1 MIRKATF
8 IIILCIVSLCCPA
21 QQKHALIVAIANYP
35 TESGW
40 SKINSDND
48 KALLVPEFK
57 RLGFKVTTLQNEQ
70 ATKRAI
76 IQSLSHLAKQVHPDD
91 YVCIHFSCHGQQMED
106 NNQDEEDR
114 LDEALI
120 PYDAYL
126 SYKKDIYEGTNHL
139 RDDELEEHLT
149 IIRRKLGEKG
159 SLLVTLD
166 ACHSGTADRDEEY
179 VEDDDAPIR
188 GTSAIFSSNP
198 FFLSPENKNVE
209 RQITL
214 PQQKGMSSY
223 CIISAC
229 QPFQRNFETKVEG
242 IYYGTLSY
250 ALYQT
255 LKEANRWNESS
266 YPAIWQYAR
275 KLSIRQIPM
284 VESTITF

>member
-21 QQKHALIVAIANYP
+21 QQKHALIIAIANYP
-35 TESGW
+35 TESSW

-48 KALLVPEFK
+48 RTLLVPEFK

-70 ATKRAI
+70 ATKQGI
-76 IQSLSHLAKQVHPDD
+76 IQSLSHLAKQVHSDD

-106 NNQDEEDR
+106 NNQDEEDG

-120 PYDAYL
+120 PYDAFLAYQ
-126 SYKKDIYEGTNHL
+126 KGIYEGNNHL
-139 RDDELEEHLT
+139 RDDELELHLAT
-149 IIRRKLGEKG
+149 IRKKLGEKG
-159 SLLVTLD
+159 TLLVTLD

-198 FFLSPENKNVE
+198 FFLSPENKKVE

-255 LKEANRWNESS
+255 LKETNRWNESS
-266 YPAIWQYAR
+266 YPAIWHYAR

>member
-70 ATKRAI
+70 ATKLRI
-76 IQSLSHLAKQVHPDD
+76 IQALSNLAKQIHPND

-106 NNQDEEDR
+106 NNQDEEDG

-139 RDDELEEHLT
+139 RDDELEEQLT

-159 SLLVTLD
+159 TLLLTLD

-229 QPFQRNFETKVEG
+229 QPFQRNFETKVKG
-242 IYYGTLSY
+242 VYYGTLSY

-255 LKEANRWNESS
+255 LKETSRWNESS

>member
-1 MIRKATF
+1 MMKRLLF
-8 IIILCIVSLCCPA
+8 IGIISIVSLCCQA

-48 KALLVPEFK
+48 KTLLVPEFQ
-57 RLGFKVTTLQNEQ
+57 RLGFKVTTLTNEQ
-70 ATKRAI
+70 ATKQGI
-76 IQSLSHLAKQVHPDD
+76 IRSLYQLTKQVRPHDK
-91 YVCIHFSCHGQQMED
+91 VCIHFSCHGQQMED
-106 NNQDEEDR
+106 NNQDEEDG

-139 RDDELEEHLT
+139 RDDEMEEQLT
-149 IIRRKLGEKG
+149 IIRKKLGENG
-159 SLLVTLD
+159 TLLVTLD

-198 FFLSPENKNVE
+198 FFLSPESKKVE
-209 RQITL
+209 RQNIL

-229 QPFQRNFETKVEG
+229 QPFQRNFETKVKG

-255 LKEANRWNESS
+255 LKEANHWNESY

>member
-1 MIRKATF
+1 MKKILF
-8 IIILCIVSLCCPA
+8 IGIISLVSLCCQA
-21 QQKHALIVAIANYP
+21 QQKHALIVAISDYP

-40 SKINSDND
+40 SQINSDKD
-48 KALLVPEFK
+48 LTLLVPEFK

-70 ATKRAI
+70 ATKLGI
-76 IQSLSHLAKQVHPDD
+76 IQSLSHSAKQVHPND

-106 NNQDEEDR
+106 NNHDEEDG

-126 SYKKDIYEGTNHL
+126 SYKKDIYEGNNHL
-139 RDDELEEHLT
+139 RDDELEEQLT
-149 IIRRKLGEKG
+149 IIRKKLGEKG

-166 ACHSGTADRDEEY
+166 ACHSGTADRDEDY

-188 GTSAIFSSNP
+188 GTSAVFSSNP
-198 FFLSPENKNVE
+198 FFLSPENKKVE
-209 RQITL
+209 RQNTL

-242 IYYGTLSY
+242 VYYGTLSY
-250 ALYQT
+250 ALYQA
-255 LKEANRWNESS
+255 LKEATIWNESNYS
-266 YPAIWQYAR
+266 TIEQNAR

>member
-1 MIRKATF
+1 MMKRLLF
-8 IIILCIVSLCCPA
+8 IGIISIVSLCCQA
-21 QQKHALIVAIANYP
+21 RQKHALIVAIANYP

-48 KALLVPEFK
+48 KTLLVPEFQ
-57 RLGFKVTTLQNEQ
+57 RLGFKVTTLTNEQ
-70 ATKRAI
+70 ATKQGI
-76 IQSLSHLAKQVHPDD
+76 IRSLYQLTKQVRPHDN
-91 YVCIHFSCHGQQMED
+91 VCIHFSCHGQQMED
-106 NNQDEEDR
+106 NNQDEEDG

-126 SYKKDIYEGTNHL
+126 SYKKDIYEGKNHL
-139 RDDELEEHLT
+139 RDDELEQHLAA
-149 IIRRKLGEKG
+149 IRKKLGEKG
-159 SLLVTLD
+159 TLLVTLD

-198 FFLSPENKNVE
+198 FFLSLGSKKVK
-209 RQITL
+209 RQNIL
-214 PQQKGMSSY
+214 SQQEGMSSY

-242 IYYGTLSY
+242 VYYGTLSY

-255 LKEANRWNESS
+255 LKEANCWNESS
-266 YPAIWQYAR
+266 YQAIWQYAR

>member
-48 KALLVPEFK
+48 RTLLVPEFK
-57 RLGFKVTTLQNEQ
+57 RLGFKVTTVQNEQ
-70 ATKRAI
+70 ATKQGI
-76 IQSLSHLAKQVHPDD
+76 IQSLSHLAKQIHPND

-106 NNQDEEDR
+106 DNKDEQDG

-126 SYKKDIYEGTNHL
+126 FYKKDIYEGTNHL

-149 IIRRKLGEKG
+149 IIRKKLGEKG

-166 ACHSGTADRDEEY
+166 ACHSGTADREEEY
-179 VEDDDAPIR
+179 VEDDDASIR
-188 GTSAIFSSNP
+188 GTSAVFSSNP
-198 FFLSPENKNVE
+198 FFLSPESKKVE
-209 RQITL
+209 RKNIL

-242 IYYGTLSY
+242 IYCGTLSY

-255 LKEANRWNESS
+255 LKEANRWDESY

>member
-21 QQKHALIVAIANYP
+21 QQKHALIIAIANYP

-48 KALLVPEFK
+48 RTLLVPEFK

-70 ATKRAI
+70 ATKQGI
-76 IQSLSHLAKQVHPDD
+76 IQSLSHLAKQVHSDD

-106 NNQDEEDR
+106 NNQDEEDG

-120 PYDAYL
+120 PYDAFLAYQ
-126 SYKKDIYEGTNHL
+126 KGIYEGNNHL
-139 RDDELEEHLT
+139 RDDELELHLAT
-149 IIRRKLGEKG
+149 IRKKLGEKG
-159 SLLVTLD
+159 TLLVTLD

-198 FFLSPENKNVE
+198 FFLSPGSKKVK
-209 RQITL
+209 RQNIL
-214 PQQKGMSSY
+214 PQQEGMSSY

-229 QPFQRNFETKVEG
+229 QPFQRNFETKVKG

-255 LKEANRWNESS
+255 LKEANNWNESS
-266 YPAIWQYAR
+266 YPAIWEYAR

>member
-48 KALLVPEFK
+48 RTLLVSEFK

-70 ATKRAI
+70 ATKQAI
-76 IQSLSHLAKQVHPDD
+76 IQSLSHLAKQIHPND

-106 NNQDEEDR
+106 NNQDEEDG

-120 PYDAYL
+120 PYDAFL
-126 SYKKDIYEGTNHL
+126 SYQKGIYEGNNHL
-139 RDDELEEHLT
+139 RDDELGEQLT
-149 IIRRKLGEKG
+149 IIRKKLGEKG
-159 SLLVTLD
+159 TLLVTLD

-188 GTSAIFSSNP
+188 GTSAVFSSNP
-198 FFLSPENKNVE
+198 FFLSPESKKVE
-209 RQITL
+209 RQNIL
-214 PQQKGMSSY
+214 PQQEGMSSY

-242 IYYGTLSY
+242 VYYGTLSY

-255 LKEANRWNESS
+255 LKETSRWNESS

>member
-21 QQKHALIVAIANYP
+21 QQKHALIIAIANYP

-48 KALLVPEFK
+48 RTLLVPEFK

-70 ATKRAI
+70 ATKQGI
-76 IQSLSHLAKQVHPDD
+76 IQSLSHLAKQIHPND

-106 NNQDEEDR
+106 NNQDEEDG

-120 PYDAYL
+120 PYDAHL
-126 SYKKDIYEGTNHL
+126 SYKKDIYEGKNHL
-139 RDDELEEHLT
+139 RDDDLEEHLT
-149 IIRRKLGEKG
+149 TIRKKLGEKG
-159 SLLVTLD
+159 TLLVTLD

-229 QPFQRNFETKVEG
+229 
-242 IYYGTLSY
+242 
-250 ALYQT
+250 
-255 LKEANRWNESS
+255 
-266 YPAIWQYAR
+266 
-275 KLSIRQIPM
+275 
-284 VESTITF
+284 

>member
-48 KALLVPEFK
+48 RTLLVPEFK

-70 ATKRAI
+70 ATKQGI
-76 IQSLSHLAKQVHPDD
+76 IQSLSHLAKQVHSDD

-106 NNQDEEDR
+106 NNQDEEDG

-126 SYKKDIYEGTNHL
+126 SYKKGIYEGKNHL
-139 RDDELEEHLT
+139 RDDDLEEHLT
-149 IIRRKLGEKG
+149 TIRKKLGEKG
-159 SLLVTLD
+159 TLLVTLD

-229 QPFQRNFETKVEG
+229 QPFQRNFETKVKG
-242 IYYGTLSY
+242 VYYGTLSY

-255 LKEANRWNESS
+255 LKETSRWNESS

>member
-21 QQKHALIVAIANYP
+21 QQKHALIIAIANYP

-48 KALLVPEFK
+48 RTLLVPEFK

-70 ATKRAI
+70 ATKQGI
-76 IQSLSHLAKQVHPDD
+76 IQSLSHLAKQVHSDD

-106 NNQDEEDR
+106 NNQDEEDG

-120 PYDAYL
+120 PYDAFLAYQ
-126 SYKKDIYEGTNHL
+126 KGIYEGNNHL
-139 RDDELEEHLT
+139 RDDELELHLAT
-149 IIRRKLGEKG
+149 IRKKLGEKG
-159 SLLVTLD
+159 TLLVTLD

-198 FFLSPENKNVE
+198 FFLSPENKKVE
-209 RQITL
+209 RQNTL
-214 PQQKGMSSY
+214 PRQKGMSSY

-229 QPFQRNFETKVEG
+229 QPFQRNFETKVKG

-255 LKEANRWNESS
+255 LKEANHWNESS
-266 YPAIWQYAR
+266 YPAIWEYAR

>member
-48 KALLVPEFK
+48 RTLLVSEFK

-70 ATKRAI
+70 ATKQAI

-106 NNQDEEDR
+106 NNQDEEDG

-126 SYKKDIYEGTNHL
+126 SYKKGIYEGKNHL
-139 RDDELEEHLT
+139 RDDDLEEHLT
-149 IIRRKLGEKG
+149 TIRKKLGEKG
-159 SLLVTLD
+159 TLLVTLD

-198 FFLSPENKNVE
+198 FFISPENKNVE

-229 QPFQRNFETKVEG
+229 QPFQRNFETKVKG
-242 IYYGTLSY
+242 VYYGTLSY

-255 LKEANRWNESS
+255 LKGANSWDESS

>member
-1 MIRKATF
+1 M
-8 IIILCIVSLCCPA
+8 
-21 QQKHALIVAIANYP
+21 
-35 TESGW
+35 
-40 SKINSDND
+40 
-48 KALLVPEFK
+48 
-57 RLGFKVTTLQNEQ
+57 TTLTNEQ
-70 ATKRAI
+70 ATKQGI
-76 IQSLSHLAKQVHPDD
+76 IRSLYQLTKQVRPHDN
-91 YVCIHFSCHGQQMED
+91 VCIHFSCHGQQMED
-106 NNQDEEDR
+106 NNQDEEDG

-126 SYKKDIYEGTNHL
+126 SYKKGIYEGKNHL
-139 RDDELEEHLT
+139 RDDDLEEHLT
-149 IIRRKLGEKG
+149 TIRKKLGEKG
-159 SLLVTLD
+159 TLLVTLD

-198 FFLSPENKNVE
+198 FFLSPESKKVE
-209 RQITL
+209 KQNIL
-214 PQQKGMSSY
+214 PQQEGMSSY

-242 IYYGTLSY
+242 VYYGTLSY

>member
-48 KALLVPEFK
+48 RTLLVPEFK

-70 ATKRAI
+70 ATKLGI
-76 IQSLSHLAKQVHPDD
+76 IQSLSHLAKQIHPND

-106 NNQDEEDR
+106 NNHDEKDG

-120 PYDAYL
+120 PYDAHL
-126 SYKKDIYEGTNHL
+126 SYKKDIYEGKNHL
-139 RDDELEEHLT
+139 RDDDLEEQLT
-149 IIRRKLGEKG
+149 IIRKTLGKKG
-159 SLLVTLD
+159 TLLVTLD
-166 ACHSGTADRDEEY
+166 ACHSGTANRDEEY

-188 GTSAIFSSNP
+188 GTSSIFSSNP
-198 FFLSPENKNVE
+198 FFLSPESKKVE
-209 RQITL
+209 RQNIL
-214 PQQKGMSSY
+214 PQQEGMSSY

-229 QPFQRNFETKVEG
+229 QPFQRNFETKVKG
-242 IYYGTLSY
+242 VYYGTLSY

-255 LKEANRWNESS
+255 LKGANSWDESS

>member
-21 QQKHALIVAIANYP
+21 QQKHALIIAIANYP
-35 TESGW
+35 TESSW

-48 KALLVPEFK
+48 RTLLVPEFK

-70 ATKRAI
+70 ATKQGI
-76 IQSLSHLAKQVHPDD
+76 IQSLSHLAKQVHSDD

-106 NNQDEEDR
+106 NNQDEEDG

-120 PYDAYL
+120 PYDAFLAYQ
-126 SYKKDIYEGTNHL
+126 KGIYEGNNHL
-139 RDDELEEHLT
+139 RDDELELHLAT
-149 IIRRKLGEKG
+149 IRKKLGEKG
-159 SLLVTLD
+159 TLLVTLD

-188 GTSAIFSSNP
+188 GTSAVFSSNP
-198 FFLSPENKNVE
+198 FFLSPESKKVE
-209 RQITL
+209 RQNIL
-214 PQQKGMSSY
+214 PQKEGMSSY

-229 QPFQRNFETKVEG
+229 QPFQRNFETKVKG
-242 IYYGTLSY
+242 VYYGTLSY

-255 LKEANRWNESS
+255 LKEANHWNESS

>member
-21 QQKHALIVAIANYP
+21 QQKHALIVAIADYP

-48 KALLVPEFK
+48 KALLVPEFQ
-57 RLGFKVTTLQNEQ
+57 RLGFKVTTLTNEQ
-70 ATKRAI
+70 ATKQEI
-76 IQSLSHLAKQVHPDD
+76 IRYLSQLEKQIRPHDK
-91 YVCIHFSCHGQQMED
+91 VCIHFSCHGQQMED
-106 NNQDEEDR
+106 NNQDEEDG

-139 RDDELEEHLT
+139 RDDDLEEHLT
-149 IIRRKLGEKG
+149 TIRKKLGEKG
-159 SLLVTLD
+159 TLLVTLD

-229 QPFQRNFETKVEG
+229 QPFQRNFETKVKG
-242 IYYGTLSY
+242 VYYGTLSY

-255 LKEANRWNESS
+255 LKETSRWNESS

>member
-1 MIRKATF
+1 MMKKATF
-8 IIILCIVSLCCPA
+8 IIILCIVSLCCQA

-35 TESGW
+35 IESGW

-48 KALLVPEFK
+48 KALLVPEFQ
-57 RLGFKVTTLQNEQ
+57 RLGFKVTILTNEQ
-70 ATKRAI
+70 ATKQGILR
-76 IQSLSHLAKQVHPDD
+76 SLSQLAKQVNLQDK
-91 YVCIHFSCHGQQMED
+91 VCIHFSCHGQQMED
-106 NNQDEEDR
+106 DNKDEPDG

-120 PYDAYL
+120 PYDAKL
-126 SYKKDIYEGTNHL
+126 SYQKGVYEGNNHL
-139 RDDELEEHLT
+139 RDDELEEQLT
-149 IIRRKLGEKG
+149 IIRKKLGEKG
-159 SLLVTLD
+159 TLLVTLD
-166 ACHSGTADRDEEY
+166 ACHSGTADRNEEY

-188 GTSAIFSSNP
+188 GTSAVFSSNP
-198 FFLSPENKNVE
+198 FFLSPESKKVE
-209 RQITL
+209 KQNIL

-242 IYYGTLSY
+242 VYYGTLSY

-255 LKEANRWNESS
+255 LKEANHWNESS

>member
-70 ATKRAI
+70 ATMQAI
-76 IQSLSHLAKQVHPDD
+76 IQSLSHLAKQIHPND

-106 NNQDEEDR
+106 NNHDEKDG

-139 RDDELEEHLT
+139 RDDELEEQLT
-149 IIRRKLGEKG
+149 IIRKKLGENG
-159 SLLVTLD
+159 TLLVTLD

-198 FFLSPENKNVE
+198 FFLSPESKKVE
-209 RQITL
+209 KQNIL
-214 PQQKGMSSY
+214 PQQEGMSSY

-255 LKEANRWNESS
+255 LKETNCWNESS
-266 YPAIWQYAR
+266 YPAIWQHAR

>member
-1 MIRKATF
+1 MIKRLLF
-8 IIILCIVSLCCPA
+8 IGLICIVSLCCQA

-70 ATKRAI
+70 ATKQGI
-76 IQSLSHLAKQVHPDD
+76 IQSLSHLAKQVHSDD

-106 NNQDEEDR
+106 NNQDEEDG

-120 PYDAYL
+120 PYDAFL
-126 SYKKDIYEGTNHL
+126 SYQKGIYEGNNHL
-139 RDDELEEHLT
+139 RDDELEQHLAA
-149 IIRRKLGEKG
+149 IRKKLGEKG
-159 SLLVTLD
+159 TLLVTLD

-188 GTSAIFSSNP
+188 GTSAVFSSNP
-198 FFLSPENKNVE
+198 FFLSPESKKVE
-209 RQITL
+209 RQNIL
-214 PQQKGMSSY
+214 PQQEGMSSY

-242 IYYGTLSY
+242 VYYGTLSY

>member
-48 KALLVPEFK
+48 RTLLVPEFK

-70 ATKRAI
+70 ATKQGI
-76 IQSLSHLAKQVHPDD
+76 IQSLSHLAKQVHSDD

-106 NNQDEEDR
+106 NNQDEEDG

-126 SYKKDIYEGTNHL
+126 SYKKGIYEGTNHL
-139 RDDELEEHLT
+139 RDDDLEEHLT
-149 IIRRKLGEKG
+149 TIRKKLGEKG
-159 SLLVTLD
+159 TLLVTLD

-229 QPFQRNFETKVEG
+229 QPFQRNFETKVKG
-242 IYYGTLSY
+242 VYYGTLSY

-255 LKEANRWNESS
+255 LKETSRWNESS

>member
-21 QQKHALIVAIANYP
+21 QQKHALIIAIANYP

-48 KALLVPEFK
+48 RTLLVPEFK

-149 IIRRKLGEKG
+149 IIRRKLGAKG
-159 SLLVTLD
+159 ALLVTLD

-198 FFLSPENKNVE
+198 FFLSPESKKDEKQN
-209 RQITL
+209 IL
-214 PQQKGMSSY
+214 PQQEGMSSY

-255 LKEANRWNESS
+255 LKGINSWNESS

>member
-21 QQKHALIVAIANYP
+21 QQKHALIIAIANYP

-48 KALLVPEFK
+48 RTLLVPEFK

-70 ATKRAI
+70 ATKQGI
-76 IQSLSHLAKQVHPDD
+76 IQSLSHLTKQIHPND

-106 NNQDEEDR
+106 NNQDEEDG

-139 RDDELEEHLT
+139 RDDELEEQLT
-149 IIRRKLGEKG
+149 IIRKKLGENG
-159 SLLVTLD
+159 TLLVTLD

-198 FFLSPENKNVE
+198 FFLSPENKKVE
-209 RQITL
+209 RQNTL
-214 PQQKGMSSY
+214 PRQKGMSSY

-229 QPFQRNFETKVEG
+229 QPFQRNFETKVKG

-255 LKEANRWNESS
+255 LKGTNRWNESS

>member
-1 MIRKATF
+1 MIKRLLF
-8 IIILCIVSLCCPA
+8 IGLICIVSLCCQA

-70 ATKRAI
+70 ATKRGI
-76 IQSLSHLAKQVHPDD
+76 IQFLSHLAKQVHPDD

-139 RDDELEEHLT
+139 RDDELEEQLT
-149 IIRRKLGEKG
+149 IIRKKLGEKG
-159 SLLVTLD
+159 TLLVTLD

-188 GTSAIFSSNP
+188 GTNAIFSSNP
-198 FFLSPENKNVE
+198 FFLSPESNKIE
-209 RQITL
+209 RQNIL
-214 PQQKGMSSY
+214 PQQEGMSSY

-242 IYYGTLSY
+242 VYYGTLSY

-275 KLSIRQIPM
+275 KLSIRQIPL

>member
-48 KALLVPEFK
+48 RTLLVSEFK

-70 ATKRAI
+70 ATKQAI
-76 IQSLSHLAKQVHPDD
+76 IQSLSHLAKQIHPND

-106 NNQDEEDR
+106 NNQDEEDG

-126 SYKKDIYEGTNHL
+126 SYKKGIYEGKNHL
-139 RDDELEEHLT
+139 RDDDLEEHLT
-149 IIRRKLGEKG
+149 TIRKKLGEKG
-159 SLLVTLD
+159 TLLVTLD

-229 QPFQRNFETKVEG
+229 QPFQRNFETKVKG
-242 IYYGTLSY
+242 VYYGTLSY

-255 LKEANRWNESS
+255 LKETSRWNESS

>member
-1 MIRKATF
+1 MKKWFSIG
-8 IIILCIVSLCCPA
+8 ILSIVSLCCLA
-21 QQKHALIVAIANYP
+21 QQKHALIITISDYP
-35 TESGW
+35 AESGW

-48 KALLVPEFK
+48 RTLLVPEFE
-57 RLGFKVTTLQNEQ
+57 RLGFKVTTLTNEQ
-70 ATKRAI
+70 ATKQGI
-76 IQSLSHLAKQVHPDD
+76 TQSLSQLAKQVCKDD

-106 NNQDEEDR
+106 DNQDEADG

-120 PYDAYL
+120 PYDASL
-126 SYKKDIYEGTNHL
+126 SYQEGIYEGNNHL
-139 RDDELEEHLT
+139 RDDELEEQLT
-149 IIRRKLGEKG
+149 IIRKKLGEKG
-159 SLLVTLD
+159 TLLVTLD

-188 GTSAIFSSNP
+188 GTSAVFSSNP
-198 FFLSPENKNVE
+198 FFLSPENKKIK
-209 RQITL
+209 RQNIL
-214 PQQKGMSSY
+214 PQQEGMSSY

-229 QPFQRNFETKVEG
+229 QPFQRNFETKVKG
-242 IYYGTLSY
+242 VYYGTLSY

-255 LKEANRWNESS
+255 LKETSRWNESS

>member
-1 MIRKATF
+1 MMKKATF
-8 IIILCIVSLCCPA
+8 IIILCIVSLCCQA
-21 QQKHALIVAIANYP
+21 QQKHALIVAIADYP
-35 TESGW
+35 TELGW

-48 KALLVPEFK
+48 KVLLVPEFQ
-57 RLGFKVTTLQNEQ
+57 RLGFKVTILTNEQ
-70 ATKRAI
+70 ATKQGILR
-76 IQSLSHLAKQVHPDD
+76 SLSQLAKQVNLQDK
-91 YVCIHFSCHGQQMED
+91 VCIHFSCHGQQMED
-106 NNQDEEDR
+106 DNKDEPDG

-120 PYDAYL
+120 PYDAKL
-126 SYKKDIYEGTNHL
+126 SYQKGVYEGNNHL
-139 RDDELEEHLT
+139 RDDELEEQLT
-149 IIRRKLGEKG
+149 IIRKKLGEKG
-159 SLLVTLD
+159 TLLVTLD

-188 GTSAIFSSNP
+188 GTSAVFSSNP
-198 FFLSPENKNVE
+198 FFLSPESKKVE
-209 RQITL
+209 KQNIL

-242 IYYGTLSY
+242 VYYGTLSY

-255 LKEANRWNESS
+255 LKEANHWNESS

>member
-21 QQKHALIVAIANYP
+21 QQKHALIIAIANYP

-40 SKINSDND
+40 SKINCDND
-48 KALLVPEFK
+48 KTLLVPEFQ
-57 RLGFKVTTLQNEQ
+57 RLGFKVTTLTNEQ
-70 ATKRAI
+70 ATKQGI
-76 IQSLSHLAKQVHPDD
+76 IRSLYQLTKQVRPHDN
-91 YVCIHFSCHGQQMED
+91 VCIHFSCHGQQMED
-106 NNQDEEDR
+106 NNQDEEDG

-126 SYKKDIYEGTNHL
+126 SYKKDIYEGKNHL
-139 RDDELEEHLT
+139 RDDELEQHLAA
-149 IIRRKLGEKG
+149 IRKKLGEKG
-159 SLLVTLD
+159 TLLVTLD

-214 PQQKGMSSY
+214 PQQKGISSY

-255 LKEANRWNESS
+255 LKEANHWNESS